1 MLHLRGNRERE
12 RGQIVVLFALVLV
25 VILAFTSL
33 VIDIGLLRNN
43 RQTLVNSL
51 DSAAL
56 AGGTL
61 LPVDGSIPGD
71 AAKIDGL
78 ITSTIQANYPG
89 LPSSAYTISYKCLI
103 GVDTS
108 TPAKP
113 YISRDVPLVCDPHFS
128 LGHNPPVA
136 SDFAGSGPT
145 RFSSCDPAVGDRCNA
160 VLIAG
165 AANTPFSFG
174 RVVGVNQ
181 GSTGLVVSAACNGPC
196 GTAPSSPV
204 DVVLVI
210 DRTSS
215 MNGTDTTNAKAAAN
229 SLVGVYD
236 PAQQWLALGT
246 LGPSTTS
253 GGCVAGAAGSIGTAT
268 APADLRRWVPVG
280 LSGVGSSVSSTY
292 ANISAA
298 ITCYPNSS
306 TGTDLADPMTMAA
319 WELTHNGRT
328 GVRKGIIFETDG
340 QPNAAVGAGP
350 NYCAWRAPRRPRP
363 RPRTSRSS
371 RSASASTRRAAA
383 IPPARTRR
391 APGRARPRRP
401 CSTTWPPSPR
411 SARPTCD
418 DTENNDDDHFFCIGK
433 TGASTDLSKIF
444 KAAATQLAKGKSH
457 LVNLYPIPV
466 VTAVSP
472 SSGSHNGGTTVTV
485 SGSFFTGR
493 DDGHLQRHVASRS
506 LSSTTRRSR

>member
-1 MLHLRGNRERE
+1 MLHFRGNRERE

-61 LPVDGSIPGD
+61 LPVDGSIPGE
-71 AAKIDGL
+71 AAKINGL

-128 LGHNPPVA
+128 LGHNPPLA

-145 RFSSCDPAVGDRCNA
+145 RFSSCNPAVGDRCNA

-280 LSGVGSSVSSTY
+280 LSGVGSSV
-292 ANISAA
+292 A
-298 ITCYPNSS
+298 
-306 TGTDLADPMTMAA
+306 TDLREHQRGDHVLS
-319 WELTHNGRT
+319 ELEHR
-328 GVRKGIIFETDG
+328 D
-340 QPNAAVGAGP
+340 
-350 NYCAWRAPRRPRP
+350 
-363 RPRTSRSS
+363 
-371 RSASASTRRAAA
+371 
-383 IPPARTRR
+383 
-391 APGRARPRRP
+391 RPRRP
-401 CSTTWPPSPR
+401 
-411 SARPTCD
+411 
-418 DTENNDDDHFFCIGK
+418 DDHGRLGADPQRAHRRPQGHHLRDRRPAERRRRGRPELLRAGERRGDGGK
-433 TGASTDLSKIF
+433 GPEHRGLHDRLRPRC
-444 KAAATQLAKGKSH
+444 GE
-457 LVNLYPIPV
+457 
-466 VTAVSP
+466 
-472 SSGSHNGGTTVTV
+472 
-485 SGSFFTGR
+485 R
-493 DDGHLQRHVASRS
+493 
-506 LSSTTRRSR
+506 RRSCLPRHLGSLGGQDRDGPARQHGHPAQGRHDDLR